1 MAFEWKIGNEEMKSP
16 SAYKISM
23 EDLDND
29 SYRSKV
35 TGALIDSVIAKRMH
49 KISLEFDYVSEE
61 EAEIIMT
68 AINPNPLTVTVKS
81 PYFTGGILTAEFRVS
96 KLDMEMYK
104 NNNVAEWCK
113 LSFNLVQKKKV
124 SGQ

>member
-1 MAFEWKIGNEEMKSP
+1 MAFEWKIGNTEMKRP
-16 SAYKISM
+16 SSYKIDA

-49 KISLEFDYVSEE
+49 KIGLKFDYITEE
-61 EAEIIMT
+61 EAETLMT
-68 AINPNPLTVTVKS
+68 AIMPNPLTATIKS
-81 PYFTGGILTAEFRVS
+81 PLFSGGSLTAQFRVS
-96 KLDMEMYK
+96 KISMEMFK
-104 NNNVAEWCK
+104 NDSNAEWCE